1 MLVSCPTRSP
11 SLRKNRNML
20 KGLRRR
26 RRAQLPAHHLQG
38 ASNIVF
44 NILQATD
51 QIAAYVWNR
60 AFSDGIPSQEIQT
73 RETFSF
79 QGGQICCLPMQCW
92 IPILFPQEDFF
103 FIMQNLPVHVPDE
116 DIAEGSSSS
125 TDHFGKL
132 SKLAL
137 SSGVPF
143 FPFPDLTRVWACSHD
158 V

>member
-1 MLVSCPTRSP
+1 MCGTEPFPTEFRAKKYKLEKHFLSKVDRFVVS
-11 SLRKNRNML
+11 
-20 KGLRRR
+20 
-26 RRAQLPAHHLQG
+26 
-38 ASNIVF
+38 
-44 NILQATD
+44 
-51 QIAAYVWNR
+51 
-60 AFSDGIPSQEIQT
+60 
-73 RETFSF
+73 
-79 QGGQICCLPMQCW
+79 QCW
-92 IPILFPQEDFF
+92 IPIFSPQEDFF